1 MADLKQARLLLEMA
15 DKDLRALKGM
25 IDPQIFAEEIFGF
38 HVQQA
43 AEKALKAWVALCGM
57 DVPRTHLLS
66 VLLDQLEQRGENIER
81 FWGLVEYQMFAVQFR
96 YETIGQQ
103 VEAINR
109 AEAIHSVEDVLTE
122 VCKIENALLEGARQ
136 K

>member
-1 MADLKQARLLLEMA
+1 MVDLKQARLLLEMA

-25 IDPQIFAEEIFGF
+25 VDSQVFAEEIFGF

-43 AEKALKAWVALCGM
+43 AEKSLKAWVALRGL
-57 DVPRTHLLS
+57 DVPRTHQLS
-66 VLLDQLEQRGENIER
+66 VLLDQLEQHGENVER

-96 YETIGQQ
+96 YETIGQRVETINR
-103 VEAINR
+103 VEAIG
-109 AEAIHSVEDVLTE
+109 SVEAVVDE
-122 VCKIENALLEGARQ
+122 VRVIEKAF